1 MNPASRMRDAG
12 APAGSSKGGPWMGM
26 GAQGEVGGAAIK
38 PVRREPSRLVDE
50 IHARLL
56 EMISLGQLPTGT
68 KLHQNRLAQEMGVSR
83 TPIREALLRL
93 EREGIVTT
101 QPGRGMFVKGVQRAE
116 IRELYEAR
124 GTVEP
129 IVARMGCER
138 ATARDLAGIEAL
150 QRRHEHRYPTD
161 VAQAFRSN
169 LELHTLLVRPCGN
182 QPLLRF
188 LESTWHQDAAFRI
201 FAFYARDRE
210 MTTGMVQEHRQ
221 IVDAFKAADAA
232 AVEKLLRRHIRAAYE
247 VLANQLDDMQQ
258 EGVI

>member
-1 MNPASRMRDAG
+1 M
-12 APAGSSKGGPWMGM
+12 
-26 GAQGEVGGAAIK
+26 AAIR

-56 EMISLGQLPTGT
+56 EMISMGRLPPGT
-68 KLHQNRLAQEMGVSR
+68 KLHQNGLAMELGVSR

-93 EREGIVTT
+93 EREGMVTT
-101 QPGRGMFVKGVQRAE
+101 QPGRGMFVKGVHRAE

-129 IVARMGCER
+129 VVARMACER
-138 ATARDLAGIEAL
+138 ATAKDVTAIESL
-150 QRRHEHRYPTD
+150 QRRHERRYPTEI
-161 VAQAFRSN
+161 AHAFRSN
-169 LELHTLLVRPCGN
+169 LELHTLIVRPCGN

-188 LESTWHQDAAFRI
+188 LEGVWHQDAAFRI
-201 FAFYARDRE
+201 FAFYARDPE
-210 MTTGMVQEHRQ
+210 TTSAMVREHRQ
-221 IVDAFKAADAA
+221 IVDAFAAADAA

-247 VLANQLDDMQQ
+247 VLAKQLDDMEQ

>member
-1 MNPASRMRDAG
+1 M
-12 APAGSSKGGPWMGM
+12 
-26 GAQGEVGGAAIK
+26 AAIR

-56 EMISLGQLPTGT
+56 EMISMGRLRAGA
-68 KLHQNRLAQEMGVSR
+68 KLHQNQLAQELGVSR

-101 QPGRGMFVKGVQRAE
+101 QPGRGMFVKGVHRAE

-129 IVARMGCER
+129 VVARMACER
-138 ATARDLAGIEAL
+138 ATAKDVAAVQAL
-150 QRRHEHRYPTD
+150 QRRHERRYPAD

-169 LELHTLLVRPCGN
+169 LELHTLLVRACGN

-201 FAFYARDRE
+201 FAFFARDPE
-210 MTTGMVQEHRQ
+210 TTAAMVQEHRQ
-221 IVDAFKAADAA
+221 IVDAFKAADGA

-247 VLANQLDDMQQ
+247 VLAKQLDDMQQ